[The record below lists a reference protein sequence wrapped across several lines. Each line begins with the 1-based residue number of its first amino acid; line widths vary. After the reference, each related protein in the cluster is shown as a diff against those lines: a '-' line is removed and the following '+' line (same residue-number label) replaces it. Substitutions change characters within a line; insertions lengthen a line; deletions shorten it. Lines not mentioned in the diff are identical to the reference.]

1 MFKKIILLAFI
12 VSLSGICFGQ
22 SKDSTINWE
31 ENVKLKWENFQGPP
45 LENSSDMAMTS
56 GSMSFEFKQTSEK
69 DFTVILKVFFVPA
82 KSWVKKGQE
91 NDKLLVHEQVHFDI
105 YEIYGRKMIQRI
117 KEIKATSGQDLS
129 DKVGKVFN
137 TTFGELNK
145 FQDQYDLETNHSKI
159 QDKQDIWT
167 QKVKDLLEESK
178 PFAQRDLNLTIKPP
192 H

>member
-1 MFKKIILLAFI
+1 
-12 VSLSGICFGQ
+12 
-22 SKDSTINWE
+22 
-31 ENVKLKWENFQGPP
+31 
-45 LENSSDMAMTS
+45 
-56 GSMSFEFKQTSEK
+56 
-69 DFTVILKVFFVPA
+69 
-82 KSWVKKGQE
+82 
-91 NDKLLVHEQVHFDI
+91 
-105 YEIYGRKMIQRI
+105 MIQRI